1 MKTLTLNKSK
11 LIRVIK
17 EYNSNKSISNS
28 SISFLSS
35 STAAAPRLQYYNY
48 YVDGNSTKIK

>member
-1 MKTLTLNKSK
+1 MRTLNKSN
-11 LIRVIK
+11 LLVIK

-35 STAAAPRLQYYNY
+35 SATATPRLQYYNY
-48 YVDGNSTKIK
+48 YVDGNLIKTK

>member
-1 MKTLTLNKSK
+1 MRTLNKSN
-11 LIRVIK
+11 LSVIK

-35 STAAAPRLQYYNY
+35 SAAVLTTATIL
-48 YVDGNSTKIK
+48 